1 MISNVDQPLAVKNR
15 SSDKLN
21 RRVTI
26 LRDIALRRR
35 RGRAA
40 IYLWKNERTKKG
52 GSIETSERRDW
63 KIQ

>member
-1 MISNVDQPLAVKNR
+1 MISNIGQPLAVKNR

-21 RRVTI
+21 RRATI
-26 LRDIALRRR
+26 LRDIVLRRR

-40 IYLWKNERTKKG
+40 IYLSKNERTKKG